1 MIELQR
7 MRERN
12 EANSFEKMA
21 SDACRF
27 CLFWACPPSG
37 WRAPR
42 GAPHNLGRRWNE
54 PNHER
59 APPPSLPPSLV
70 QAARLAA
77 LEDSG
82 SEDGDTAERDTRE
95 SSKMMVAT
103 GAPVVSPPNV
113 VSKLQAMDVAME
125 KERGSR
131 EEKAREGSRDERE
144 KERGSRAERG
154 AERGSRASRD
164 SQRGG
169 GA

>member
-1 MIELQR
+1 
-7 MRERN
+7 
-12 EANSFEKMA
+12 
-21 SDACRF
+21 
-27 CLFWACPPSG
+27 
-37 WRAPR
+37 
-42 GAPHNLGRRWNE
+42 
-54 PNHER
+54 
-59 APPPSLPPSLV
+59 
-70 QAARLAA
+70 
-77 LEDSG
+77 
-82 SEDGDTAERDTRE
+82 
-95 SSKMMVAT
+95 MMVAT